1 MEENSNKLTDINE
14 LGEFGLIKLIS
25 KNIKLKNKSSVL
37 GIGDDSAIIDNSKL
51 QTIVST
57 DMLVEGVH
65 FDLSYFP
72 LKHLGYKSIIS
83 SISDIYSMNAECNQ
97 VTVSIAISNRFKVES
112 IQDLYS
118 GINLA
123 CKNYGV
129 DLVGGDTTSSN
140 KGIVISITAIGSAK
154 KEKIVKRSG
163 AKNNDLIVLTGSLG
177 KAYLGLQVL
186 EREKQVFLVNQNS
199 KPDLSPYTKLIE
211 SQLKPEARK
220 DVISFLDENNI
231 IPSSMIDIS
240 DGLSSELIHLCS
252 SSKVGCQIY
261 EEKFNFDES
270 FLSTCKEFNLE
281 PSTIFLSGGED
292 YELLFTI
299 NQDSYELIKDNDY
312 FNVIGHITENLDL
325 ELNGKDSKK
334 TTISSMGWKS
344 F

>member
-220 DVISFLDENNI
+220 DVISFFDENNI

-299 NQDSYELIKDNDY
+299 NQDSYELIKDNNY
-312 FNVIGHITENLDL
+312 FDVIGHITENLDL

-334 TTISSMGWKS
+334 TIINSMGWKS

>member
-1 MEENSNKLTDINE
+1 MKENSNKLTDINE

-83 SISDIYSMNAECNQ
+83 SISDIYSMNAQCNQ

-129 DLVGGDTTSSN
+129 DLIGGDTTSSN

-299 NQDSYELIKDNDY
+299 NQDSYELIKDNNY

>member
-83 SISDIYSMNAECNQ
+83 SISDIYSMNAQCNQ

-129 DLVGGDTTSSN
+129 DLIGGDTTSSN
-140 KGIVISITAIGSAK
+140 KGIVISITSIGSAK

-240 DGLSSELIHLCS
+240 DGLSSELIHLCN

-299 NQDSYELIKDNDY
+299 NQDSYELIKDNNY

-334 TTISSMGWKS
+334 TIINSMGWKS

>member
-129 DLVGGDTTSSN
+129 DLIGGDTTSSN

-312 FNVIGHITENLDL
+312 FNVIGHIKENLDL

-334 TTISSMGWKS
+334 TIIYSMGWKS

>member
-129 DLVGGDTTSSN
+129 DLIGGDTTSSN

-220 DVISFLDENNI
+220 DVISFFDENNI

-299 NQDSYELIKDNDY
+299 NQDSYELIKDNNY

-334 TTISSMGWKS
+334 TIINSMGWKS

>member
-1 MEENSNKLTDINE
+1 MEENSNKLTEINE

-129 DLVGGDTTSSN
+129 DLIGGDTTSSN
-140 KGIVISITAIGSAK
+140 KGIVISITAIGNAK

-199 KPDLSPYTKLIE
+199 KPDLSPYSKLIE

-312 FNVIGHITENLDL
+312 FNVIGHIKENLDL

-334 TTISSMGWKS
+334 TIINSMGWKS

>member
-1 MEENSNKLTDINE
+1 MEENSNKLTEINE

-83 SISDIYSMNAECNQ
+83 SISDIYSMNAQCNQ

-129 DLVGGDTTSSN
+129 DLIGGDTTSSN

-299 NQDSYELIKDNDY
+299 NQDSYELIKDNNY

-334 TTISSMGWKS
+334 IIINSMGWKS

>member
-129 DLVGGDTTSSN
+129 DLIGGDTTSAN

-186 EREKQVFLVNQNS
+186 EREKQVFLVNQNLNS
-199 KPDLSPYTKLIE
+199 
-211 SQLKPEARK
+211 
-220 DVISFLDENNI
+220 DVPFLVLENA
-231 IPSSMIDIS
+231 
-240 DGLSSELIHLCS
+240 
-252 SSKVGCQIY
+252 
-261 EEKFNFDES
+261 
-270 FLSTCKEFNLE
+270 
-281 PSTIFLSGGED
+281 
-292 YELLFTI
+292 
-299 NQDSYELIKDNDY
+299 
-312 FNVIGHITENLDL
+312 
-325 ELNGKDSKK
+325 
-334 TTISSMGWKS
+334 
-344 F
+344 

>member
-1 MEENSNKLTDINE
+1 MEENSNKLTDISE

-129 DLVGGDTTSSN
+129 DLIGGDTTSSN

-199 KPDLSPYTKLIE
+199 KPDLSPYSKLIE

-220 DVISFLDENNI
+220 DVISFFDENNI

-312 FNVIGHITENLDL
+312 FNVIGHIKENLDL

-334 TTISSMGWKS
+334 TIINSMGWKS

>member
-1 MEENSNKLTDINE
+1 M
-14 LGEFGLIKLIS
+14 
-25 KNIKLKNKSSVL
+25 
-37 GIGDDSAIIDNSKL
+37 
-51 QTIVST
+51 
-57 DMLVEGVH
+57 
-65 FDLSYFP
+65 
-72 LKHLGYKSIIS
+72 
-83 SISDIYSMNAECNQ
+83 
-97 VTVSIAISNRFKVES
+97 
-112 IQDLYS
+112 
-118 GINLA
+118 
-123 CKNYGV
+123 
-129 DLVGGDTTSSN
+129 
-140 KGIVISITAIGSAK
+140 
-154 KEKIVKRSG
+154 
-163 AKNNDLIVLTGSLG
+163 IVLTGSLG

-334 TTISSMGWKS
+334 TIINSMGWKS

>member
-129 DLVGGDTTSSN
+129 DLIGGDTTSSN

-312 FNVIGHITENLDL
+312 FNVIGHIKENLDL

-334 TTISSMGWKS
+334 TIINSMGWKS

>member
-1 MEENSNKLTDINE
+1 MEENSNKLTEINE

-129 DLVGGDTTSSN
+129 DLIGGDTTSSN

-199 KPDLSPYTKLIE
+199 KPDLSPYSKLIE

-312 FNVIGHITENLDL
+312 FNVIGHIKENLDL

-334 TTISSMGWKS
+334 TIIYSMGWKS

>member
-1 MEENSNKLTDINE
+1 MEENSNKLTEINE

-83 SISDIYSMNAECNQ
+83 SISDIYSMNAQCNQ

-129 DLVGGDTTSSN
+129 DLIGGDTTSSN
-140 KGIVISITAIGSAK
+140 KGILISITAIGSAK

-299 NQDSYELIKDNDY
+299 NQDSYELIKDNNY

-334 TTISSMGWKS
+334 IIINSMGWKS

>member
-1 MEENSNKLTDINE
+1 MEENFNKLTDINE

-83 SISDIYSMNAECNQ
+83 SISDIYSMNAQCNQ
-97 VTVSIAISNRFKVES
+97 ITVSIAISNRFKVES

-199 KPDLSPYTKLIE
+199 KPDLSPYSKLIE

-292 YELLFTI
+292 YELLFTV
-299 NQDSYELIKDNDY
+299 NQDSYKLIKDNDH

-334 TTISSMGWKS
+334 TIIYSMGWKS

>member
-83 SISDIYSMNAECNQ
+83 SISDIYSMNAQCNQ

-129 DLVGGDTTSSN
+129 DLIGGDTTSSN

-220 DVISFLDENNI
+220 DVISFLDKNNI

-299 NQDSYELIKDNDY
+299 NQDSYELIKDNNY

-334 TTISSMGWKS
+334 TIINSMGWKS

>member
-1 MEENSNKLTDINE
+1 MEENSNKLTEINE

-129 DLVGGDTTSSN
+129 DLIGGDTTSSN

-334 TTISSMGWKS
+334 IIINSMGWKS

>member
-1 MEENSNKLTDINE
+1 MQENSNKLTDINE
-14 LGEFGLIKLIS
+14 LGEFELIKLIS

-72 LKHLGYKSIIS
+72 LKHLGYKSIVS

-129 DLVGGDTTSSN
+129 DLIGGDTTSSN

-334 TTISSMGWKS
+334 TTINSMGWRS

>member
-129 DLVGGDTTSSN
+129 DLIGGDTTSTN
-140 KGIVISITAIGSAK
+140 KGMVISITAIGSAK

-163 AKNNDLIVLTGSLG
+163 AKNNDLIILTGSLG

-199 KPDLSPYTKLIE
+199 KPDLSTYTKLIE

-299 NQDSYELIKDNDY
+299 NQDSHELIKDNDY

-334 TTISSMGWKS
+334 TTINSMGWKS

>member
-1 MEENSNKLTDINE
+1 MQENSNKLTDINE

-25 KNIKLKNKSSVL
+25 KNIKLKNKSTVL

-129 DLVGGDTTSSN
+129 DLIGGDTTSSN

-220 DVISFLDENNI
+220 DVISLLDENNI

-334 TTISSMGWKS
+334 ITINSMGWKS

>member
-83 SISDIYSMNAECNQ
+83 SISDIYSMNAQCNQ

-129 DLVGGDTTSSN
+129 DLIGGDTTSSN

-299 NQDSYELIKDNDY
+299 NQDSYELIKDNNY

-334 TTISSMGWKS
+334 IIINSMGWKS

>member
-1 MEENSNKLTDINE
+1 MKENSNKLTDIKE

-129 DLVGGDTTSSN
+129 DLIGGDTTSSN

-334 TTISSMGWKS
+334 ITINSMGWKS

>member
-1 MEENSNKLTDINE
+1 MQENSNKLTDINE
-14 LGEFGLIKLIS
+14 LGEFELIKLIS

-129 DLVGGDTTSSN
+129 DLIGGDTTSSN

-334 TTISSMGWKS
+334 TTINSMGWKS

>member
-83 SISDIYSMNAECNQ
+83 SISDIYSMNAQCNQ

-112 IQDLYS
+112 VQDLYS

-123 CKNYGV
+123 CENYGV
-129 DLVGGDTTSSN
+129 DLIGGDTTSSN

-299 NQDSYELIKDNDY
+299 NQDSYELIKDNNY

-334 TTISSMGWKS
+334 TIINSMGWKS

>member
-1 MEENSNKLTDINE
+1 MKENSNKLTDIKE

-129 DLVGGDTTSSN
+129 DLIGGDTTSSN

-334 TTISSMGWKS
+334 TTINSMGWKS

>member
-1 MEENSNKLTDINE
+1 MEENSNKLTEINE

-83 SISDIYSMNAECNQ
+83 SISDIYSMNARCNQ

-129 DLVGGDTTSSN
+129 DLIGGDTTSSN

-199 KPDLSPYTKLIE
+199 KPDLSPYSKLIE

-292 YELLFTI
+292 CELLFTI
-299 NQDSYELIKDNDY
+299 NQVSYELIKDNNY

-334 TTISSMGWKS
+334 TIINSMGWKS

>member
-1 MEENSNKLTDINE
+1 MEENYNKLTDINE
-14 LGEFGLIKLIS
+14 LGEFELIKLIS

-129 DLVGGDTTSSN
+129 DLIGGDTTSSN

-334 TTISSMGWKS
+334 TIINSMGWKS

>member
-25 KNIKLKNKSSVL
+25 RNIKLKNKSSVL

-83 SISDIYSMNAECNQ
+83 SISDIYSMNAQCNQ

-129 DLVGGDTTSSN
+129 DLIGGDTTSSN

-220 DVISFLDENNI
+220 DVISFLDKNNI

-334 TTISSMGWKS
+334 TIINSMGWKS

>member
-25 KNIKLKNKSSVL
+25 RNIKLKNKSSVL

-83 SISDIYSMNAECNQ
+83 SISDIYSMNAQCNQ

-129 DLVGGDTTSSN
+129 DLIGGDTTSSN

-220 DVISFLDENNI
+220 DVISFLDKNNI

-299 NQDSYELIKDNDY
+299 NQDSYELIKDNNY

-334 TTISSMGWKS
+334 TIINSMGWKS

>member
-1 MEENSNKLTDINE
+1 MQENSNKLTDINE

-25 KNIKLKNKSSVL
+25 KNIKLKNKSTVL

-129 DLVGGDTTSSN
+129 DLIGGDTTSSN

-299 NQDSYELIKDNDY
+299 NQDSFELIKDNDH

-334 TTISSMGWKS
+334 TIINSMGWKS

>member
-1 MEENSNKLTDINE
+1 MKENSNKLTDIKE

-129 DLVGGDTTSSN
+129 DLIGGDTTSSN

-299 NQDSYELIKDNDY
+299 NQDSYELIKDNDC

-334 TTISSMGWKS
+334 TTINSMGWKS

>member
-83 SISDIYSMNAECNQ
+83 SISDIYSMNAQCNQ
-97 VTVSIAISNRFKVES
+97 ITVSIAISNRFKVES

-220 DVISFLDENNI
+220 DVISFFDENNI

-299 NQDSYELIKDNDY
+299 NQDSYELIKDNNY
-312 FNVIGHITENLDL
+312 FDVIGHITENLDL

-334 TTISSMGWKS
+334 TIINSMGWKS

>member
-129 DLVGGDTTSSN
+129 DLIGGDTTSSN

-220 DVISFLDENNI
+220 DVISFFDENNI

-312 FNVIGHITENLDL
+312 FNVIGHIKENLDL

-334 TTISSMGWKS
+334 TIINSMGWKS

>member
-57 DMLVEGVH
+57 DMLVEGIH

-163 AKNNDLIVLTGSLG
+163 AKNNDLIVLTGNLG

-220 DVISFLDENNI
+220 DVILFLDQNNI

-334 TTISSMGWKS
+334 TIINSMGWKS

>member
-83 SISDIYSMNAECNQ
+83 SISDIYSMNAQCNQ

-129 DLVGGDTTSSN
+129 DLIGGDTTSSN

-220 DVISFLDENNI
+220 DVISYLDENNI

-281 PSTIFLSGGED
+281 PSTIFFSGGED

-299 NQDSYELIKDNDY
+299 NQDSYELIKDNNY

-334 TTISSMGWKS
+334 TIINSMGWKS

>member
-220 DVISFLDENNI
+220 DVISYLDENNI

-312 FNVIGHITENLDL
+312 FNVIGHIKENLDL

-334 TTISSMGWKS
+334 TIINSMGWKS

>member
-1 MEENSNKLTDINE
+1 MEENSNKLTEINE

-83 SISDIYSMNAECNQ
+83 SISDIYSMNAQCNQ

-129 DLVGGDTTSSN
+129 DLIGGDTTSSN

-261 EEKFNFDES
+261 EEKFTFDES
-270 FLSTCKEFNLE
+270 FLRTCKEFNLE

-299 NQDSYELIKDNDY
+299 NQDSYELIKDNNY

-334 TTISSMGWKS
+334 TIINSMGWKS